1 MKKIIKFEFLK
12 IFTNKLFIFTILAL
26 ILANIIIIHITN
38 KLNENEIPNS
48 AYKLLNM
55 EIKDLSEEEKGD
67 LIESEYEKNYAYN
80 IINNIKNLENSENDY
95 MREYSE
101 SVKQENINLYE
112 KYIDDFENA
121 TYKYTGDIGKEFSF
135 WEEIKNEY
143 GESKNYTQIVK
154 DILDKAENLETISI
168 FKDSQ
173 DDFSSKNIKDTAKEY
188 EKMQNTEVT
197 FTPSKGINTFT
208 QMGVTDIFVILLIF
222 VIAVIIIYE
231 EREKNL
237 LILIKSTKNG
247 RSKTI
252 FSKIIVMFLY
262 IIAIS
267 IIMYGINFIYYGI
280 SIGYGNLNASIQSI
294 NTFIY
299 CTLQIN
305 IWQYLVLFIITK
317 IIMLFIISLM
327 ILLISSVSRNNISSY
342 ITLIGIFGISYI
354 LYITIDPISNFNV
367 FRVVNIINLIEVN
380 GIFKTYTNLNILG
393 NMQNILTLSI
403 FFAIILLLTLGTA
416 NVYIFNTKKDL
427 QIRENYLFKKLG
439 KIKFF
444 KTHINHSIFANEAFK
459 IFVTNKVIIVL
470 ILFVVFQ
477 IYCLNHINKNISF
490 NENIYK
496 NYMTSLE
503 GELTVDKEKFIQAE
517 EEKYEQAQISI
528 TNIDKKVMNGEITQE
543 EAERYKEPYN
553 QILSTQEVFLKVYN
567 QYQYIKNN
575 PKAEFVYDTGYKDL
589 LRVNKNS
596 FLESDIYIIMVS
608 IMCFTGIF
616 IMEYRTGMIKIL
628 NTTPKGKKYTA
639 KNKIKVCLLASL
651 IIFAISIVP
660 EIIKIGE
667 IYGFS
672 NITASITSMSEFSN
686 LPTTISILEYI
697 VIMYMIRFIVFD
709 SIILFILWISFKLKN
724 TTYTILATSSI
735 LLIPIILTQLKFEFA
750 NVISVS
756 QMLNVSKIL
765 LSGQNLYW
773 LYLIIP
779 IVLGGCFYKSL
790 CKNFGK

>member
-1 MKKIIKFEFLK
+1 M
-12 IFTNKLFIFTILAL
+12 
-26 ILANIIIIHITN
+26 
-38 KLNENEIPNS
+38 
-48 AYKLLNM
+48 
-55 EIKDLSEEEKGD
+55 
-67 LIESEYEKNYAYN
+67 
-80 IINNIKNLENSENDY
+80 
-95 MREYSE
+95 
-101 SVKQENINLYE
+101 
-112 KYIDDFENA
+112 
-121 TYKYTGDIGKEFSF
+121 
-135 WEEIKNEY
+135 
-143 GESKNYTQIVK
+143 
-154 DILDKAENLETISI
+154 
-168 FKDSQ
+168 
-173 DDFSSKNIKDTAKEY
+173 
-188 EKMQNTEVT
+188 
-197 FTPSKGINTFT
+197 
-208 QMGVTDIFVILLIF
+208 
-222 VIAVIIIYE
+222 
-231 EREKNL
+231 
-237 LILIKSTKNG
+237 
-247 RSKTI
+247 
-252 FSKIIVMFLY
+252 
-262 IIAIS
+262 
-267 IIMYGINFIYYGI
+267 
-280 SIGYGNLNASIQSI
+280 
-294 NTFIY
+294 
-299 CTLQIN
+299 
-305 IWQYLVLFIITK
+305 
-317 IIMLFIISLM
+317 
-327 ILLISSVSRNNISSY
+327 
-342 ITLIGIFGISYI
+342 
-354 LYITIDPISNFNV
+354 
-367 FRVVNIINLIEVN
+367 
-380 GIFKTYTNLNILG
+380 
-393 NMQNILTLSI
+393 
-403 FFAIILLLTLGTA
+403 
-416 NVYIFNTKKDL
+416 
-427 QIRENYLFKKLG
+427 
-439 KIKFF
+439 
-444 KTHINHSIFANEAFK
+444 
-459 IFVTNKVIIVL
+459 
-470 ILFVVFQ
+470 
-477 IYCLNHINKNISF
+477 
-490 NENIYK
+490 
-496 NYMTSLE
+496 
-503 GELTVDKEKFIQAE
+503 EKFIQAE

-639 KNKIKVCLLASL
+639 KNKIKVCILASL

-686 LPTTISILEYI
+686 LPTTMSILEYI